1 MLIIYVINYQ
11 PKTKCKEGGLYF
23 YKNKKYRPLEIE
35 KKNFFLFI
43 LFQKFLIFYVCIFSE
58 NAQFLSEYSFKD
70 IKQICEENSSEF
82 E

>member
-11 PKTKCKEGGLYF
+11 PKAKCKEGGSYF

-35 KKNFFLFI
+35 KKNFFSFI

-58 NAQFLSEYSFKD
+58 NAQFLSEHSFKD
-70 IKQICEENSSEF
+70 IKQVCEENSSEF